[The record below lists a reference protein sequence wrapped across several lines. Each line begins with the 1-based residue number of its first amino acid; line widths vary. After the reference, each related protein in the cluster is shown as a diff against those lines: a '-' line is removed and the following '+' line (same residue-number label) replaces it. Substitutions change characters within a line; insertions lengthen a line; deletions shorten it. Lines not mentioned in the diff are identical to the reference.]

1 MHNSNDSICRE
12 NGRCF
17 FVWGWDCPG
26 GGYRNLYGSANTRPA
41 PPYNPLIFVDPSG
54 KYGVVIYD
62 SYPYEENTTKDI

>member
-12 NGRCF
+12 TAGAF
-17 FVWGWDCPG
+17 LYGAGTAWW
-26 GGYRNLYGSANTRPA
+26 GYRNLYGSANTRPA